1 MLDAGP
7 AIGKVGLSMTATVES
22 EDPGLFHSYVD
33 IGNDESKYGVG
44 IDIKEWLGVGVG
56 ASSAANVY
64 VTAQVTPWRCV

>member
-44 IDIKEWLGVGVG
+44 IDIKGV
-56 ASSAANVY
+56 ARS
-64 VTAQVTPWRCV
+64 WCWCK